1 MSKLSSIKISSIEEE
16 IQQTDKWAYCSINP
30 ATDWRHFVHWIVY
43 LIITQKCICPY
54 PWKFQKLLYRFVIK
68 ITNHFLF
75 FPSPWKMLMK
85 MLTIE
90 WSNIFSSSAK
100 DDNKFLS
107 DLFVSICTNKRDII
121 HRLAKQNTAKEDQC
135 MCIEWNT
142 LKIAEA
148 TQRRVLISHSHASTN
163 IYKVSTKSG

>member
-1 MSKLSSIKISSIEEE
+1 M

-30 ATDWRHFVHWIVY
+30 ATDWRHFVLWLVY
-43 LIITQKCICPY
+43 LILYHKNALVHENFIT
-54 PWKFQKLLYRFVIK
+54 K
-68 ITNHFLF
+68 IYVLF
-75 FPSPWKMLMK
+75 CPSPWKMLMK